1 MVFVAKTFRV
11 RFGARL
17 ILIIFKLPCW
27 WSQPRNLRLS
37 SRVPKTHINSLRPF
51 VGLVVV
57 PACCVGILL
66 SHTLLA
72 GNRGTR
78 YHIDNTDFVIVG
90 HQSVECKACIN
101 HNHISCLK
109 FGAYIFLLW
118 RRLSTKPH
126 VNTFR
131 LHSGVRHRLLIAQL
145 YLTHGEYIIVSLCST
160 AKKCSVKNFRVDCGV
175 KHKSGG

>member
-1 MVFVAKTFRV
+1 M
-11 RFGARL
+11 L
-17 ILIIFKLPCW
+17 NIYLY
-27 WSQPRNLRLS
+27 LS
-37 SRVPKTHINSLRPF
+37 SRALRTHINSLRPF
-51 VGLVVV
+51 VALVVV
-57 PACCVGILL
+57 PTCCVSSLL

-72 GNRGTR
+72 GNRRTR
-78 YHIDNTDFVIVG
+78 YHVDNNDIVIVG
-90 HQSVECKACIN
+90 HEYVECKEYVN
-101 HNHISCLK
+101 HKHISCLK